1 MTELNIYFV
10 KKIYKNF
17 HDGIKYIFCG
27 KFLHSPNFFEKW
39 IFKLVVVLVR
49 IIFCDFSDSI
59 LVHDVRESTDTYTMY
74 DPNIYGTHGTHGRT
88 SVTIIIYIYETST
101 GILAKIKFYR

>member
-59 LVHDVRESTDTYTMY
+59 LVHDVRS
-74 DPNIYGTHGTHGRT
+74 NIYGTHHTDIRHYNHL
-88 SVTIIIYIYETST
+88 YI
-101 GILAKIKFYR
+101 